1 MCCNSKFMFYQMAKD
16 VRNEQFLFERTVSIL
31 RRSELMIILSSNTAD
46 HLSLMEAHL
55 SQEKKEK
62 KT

>member
-46 HLSLMEAHL
+46 HLSLMEAHFR
-55 SQEKKEK
+55 Q
-62 KT
+62 